1 MSKGGGVE
9 RGLSLPDAG
18 SHTLSLVGSLPDVV
32 RTIPRREE
40 SSQHVRSGEVSFRR
54 MNLPLEQRY
63 LYVQD
68 QPVLSLA
75 EFQSYAYGLPET
87 AVVPDTLTRWVAGE
101 PGDLS

>member
-1 MSKGGGVE
+1 
-9 RGLSLPDAG
+9 
-18 SHTLSLVGSLPDVV
+18 
-32 RTIPRREE
+32 
-40 SSQHVRSGEVSFRR
+40 

-87 AVVPDTLTRWVAGE
+87 AVVPGTLTRWVAGE
-101 PGDLS
+101 PVEPADLLQCFRGEAAEAASSSDESLEIVRLALERLEAISPGDVVAGSDV